1 MKDQVVAARFLVMSP
16 IPDSLPDFPEPPEPG
31 AAEPVRRGRRGGA
44 SPSAGTRAS
53 LVNRL
58 RDLGD
63 TRSWGEFHATY
74 SRLVRHVALRAGLNE
89 TEAEEAVQETWI
101 QVAHKMPTFRY
112 DPGRDSFK
120 GWLLHLARFRIADQF
135 RRRGASRSGGMDGRG
150 VEDSES
156 EGSGPADL
164 EALWD
169 AEWNDALAAA
179 ALERVRSSVRPE
191 HFEIFHLAVVRQQPL
206 REVARTLDVS
216 LARVYL
222 AKHRVGRAM
231 RDAVRAVRA
240 DWQAD

>member
-1 MKDQVVAARFLVMSP
+1 MSP
-16 IPDSLPDFPEPPEPG
+16 IPESLPDSQVPPESGG
-31 AAEPVRRGRRGGA
+31 AGDARRGPRGGA
-44 SPSAGTRAS
+44 SPSADTRAS
-53 LVNRL
+53 LVHRL

-101 QVAHKMPTFRY
+101 QVARKMPTFRY
-112 DPGRDSFK
+112 DPDRDSFK

-135 RRRGASRSGGMDGRG
+135 RRRGAARSGGGDGSV
-150 VEDSES
+150 VEESES
-156 EGSGPADL
+156 EGSGPSDL

-191 HFEIFHLAVVRQQPL
+191 QFEIFHLAVVREQPL
-206 REVARTLDVS
+206 RDVARTLEVS